1 VQYIKNLN
9 TLISLSKKVI
19 DDTKKE
25 IVNLELQ
32 IDKLKEAQTHILQSI
47 KEQNDKFQDS
57 YLEELNNYKKASLN
71 KIKECEQKI
80 NSLQN
85 ELLKL
90 KDKLLE
96 EFISKKQFEELLKQ
110 YTLKQKAIIA
120 KKENN
125 NYEEI
130 NFIKYIKSLNNE

>member
-1 VQYIKNLN
+1 MQYIKNLN